1 MCDCTIKALHPHAIF
16 WVHLASLPSLHEG
29 LLSGVEKERVSPTP
43 ALPSIWLEV
52 GVESPRVPHRRL
64 ANVPIMCVSSVG
76 RTTHLLLL
84 ACYASLG
91 RLFFLPLET
100 LPRKEYVA
108 TSDASVL

>member
-1 MCDCTIKALHPHAIF
+1 MCDCTIKALHPHALF
-16 WVHLASLPSLHEG
+16 WVHLASSPSPHEG
-29 LLSGVEKERVSPTP
+29 LPSGVEKERVSPTL

-52 GVESPRVPHRRL
+52 GVESPRVPHRQL